1 MLAWI
6 ASWAAG
12 FRHLCNPFEELRGVI
27 GKFFESVW
35 MPHGPLRGE
44 KVATVNVKA
53 ECVRGEGIGDRM
65 DDFRPKYD
73 GLAGSE

>member
-6 ASWAAG
+6 ALWAAG
-12 FRHLCNPFEELRGVI
+12 FRHLCNPLEELRDVI
-27 GKFFESVW
+27 RKFFESVW
-35 MPHGPLRGE
+35 MPHGPLRGD

-73 GLAGSE
+73 GIAGSE